1 MSIQSTPTAVT
12 GLDALT
18 SAAVPPSVMPLTCPG
33 GEHLLHWVIP
43 GEIAICSGDGHKS
56 AVWKV
61 VLRRG
66 MLVTQLVAEWS
77 PTTRLL
83 AETLLLL
90 RAPEREPEPARP
102 APARPAILTQDEL
115 EELGSLGAR
124 SVPVFAMTVPA
135 VTTRGQP
142 ADYPRGVNGAY
153 RKGPEPWWAERSLS
167 DIRNGIEASRGD
179 RTILWKAFRARHPH
193 APAIISQLLGCSLH
207 SVHQVDRG
215 ERVVTYEVALRLQA
229 IMALPAEDDQP
240 AEPPGPMRLPDAV
253 LGLA

>member
-33 GEHLLHWVIP
+33 GEHLLQWVIP

-90 RAPEREPEPARP
+90 RSTEREP

-124 SVPVFAMTVPA
+124 SVPVFAMPVPA

-240 AEPPGPMRLPDAV
+240 AEPHGPMRLPDAV